1 MRGPGRGLW
10 ESEGVGPL
18 TRSCA
23 AVIVVLLLLAWLIDI
38 PW

>member
-1 MRGPGRGLW
+1 MRPGRGLW
-10 ESEGVGPL
+10 ETQTAGPL

-23 AVIVVLLLLAWLIDI
+23 AIVIVVLLLAWLIDI